1 MVVFGCFIG
10 FCDGILPKIG
20 VFCALF
26 WMLYNEKWRI
36 PAGLWWFLCGFCPAL
51 VLNLCIKYK
60 E

>member
-26 WMLYNEKWRI
+26 WMLYNEKMADSCGI
-36 PAGLWWFLCGFCPAL
+36 VVVFVWFLPCFGIEF
-51 VLNLCIKYK
+51 VYK
-60 E
+60 I